1 MKYHLSIFENFA
13 CIAIH
18 PVFGSWSRSVFEAEL
33 ADHIPVIKTSL
44 AGTRLVGRMSV
55 GNRNGLLLP
64 NTTTDQ
70 ELQHIRNALPD
81 EVVVQRIDERLSALG
96 NCIACNDYVALIH
109 PDADRETEEIVADV
123 LGVEVF
129 RQTVAGNVLVGS
141 YATFT
146 NQGGLV
152 APGTTVED
160 LDELSSLLQVPLVA
174 GTINRGS
181 DVIGAGLVANDWA
194 AFCGLDTTSTELSVI
209 ESVFKLRSNDASKIV
224 NEMRA
229 SLIDSMI

>member
-1 MKYHLSIFENFA
+1 M
-13 CIAIH
+13 
-18 PVFGSWSRSVFEAEL
+18 
-33 ADHIPVIKTSL
+33 
-44 AGTRLVGRMSV
+44 
-55 GNRNGLLLP
+55 
-64 NTTTDQ
+64 
-70 ELQHIRNALPD
+70 
-81 EVVVQRIDERLSALG
+81 
-96 NCIACNDYVALIH
+96 
-109 PDADRETEEIVADV
+109 ADV

-129 RQTVAGNVLVGS
+129 RQTIAGNVLVGS
-141 YATFT
+141 YCTLT

-152 APGTTVED
+152 APATTVED

-181 DVIGAGLVANDWA
+181 DVIGAGMVSNDWA

-209 ESVFKLRSNDASKIV
+209 ESVLKLRESNPSKIV